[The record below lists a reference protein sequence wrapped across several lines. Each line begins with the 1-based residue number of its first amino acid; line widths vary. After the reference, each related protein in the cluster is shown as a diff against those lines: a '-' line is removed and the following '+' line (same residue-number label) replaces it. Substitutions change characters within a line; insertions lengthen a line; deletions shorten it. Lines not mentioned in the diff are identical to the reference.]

1 MRDMP
6 PDGNQPNDAATCVA
20 MSQSQVGGVAD
31 VGGLA
36 DVGGPGR
43 YFDQTLFDLHFV
55 LLAARAR
62 RMAADMDQPFSVD
75 PSGRVTLTAKG

>member
-1 MRDMP
+1 MP
-6 PDGNQPNDAATCVA
+6 PDGNQPNDATTCVA
-20 MSQSQVGGVAD
+20 MTQSD
-31 VGGLA
+31 VGGA
-36 DVGGPGR
+36 ASVGGKGR

>member
-1 MRDMP
+1 M
-6 PDGNQPNDAATCVA
+6 
-20 MSQSQVGGVAD
+20 
-31 VGGLA
+31 A

>member
-6 PDGNQPNDAATCVA
+6 PDGNQPTDAATCVA
-20 MSQSQVGGVAD
+20 LSQSQ

-75 PSGRVTLTAKG
+75 PSGQVTLTAKG